1 MANRHGKRKVGL
13 VLLGLAILTPALAF
27 GISNL
32 FLVSPKGKAFLA
44 SRIER
49 KLHLETNV
57 QGASW
62 SPWNGITIY
71 GLRVEQPE
79 QLKKAFTKPL
89 LSVQSI
95 RLHPDWLALV
105 KRRLELKGIEVVKP
119 DLTLPIELLS
129 QIPRKDVDPALVAKP
144 PDLASVNSANKQP
157 QELKNPPEETGQQPP
172 VPPTIAGIEEGSTEA
187 RIESVSELLPPTV
200 WFNLI
205 DARLRI
211 VSLMRPAPLWE
222 AIGINGSVP
231 LAGKPS
237 RSEISATRVSFLEN
251 PASGLTSIPLK
262 WNSPVLALGSIKGE
276 MFGLD
281 FELGGHV
288 GFTPG
293 IPFRFD
299 ALVPE
304 QTDSE
309 LRIDGQIEGK
319 LGKVTARGRS
329 QGHLLSPASW
339 QGQGAVHVTAV
350 DAEIPGQQ
358 KTRFDHGQALLLFQN
373 GVLRCTDARLISEQA
388 SIIGNAMMLSDGRMA
403 GIARLIAAP
412 ESLLAISKFTQPDS
426 KAPHLTPL
434 STPQRAALDLQV
446 FGRPGKLFYKPNPM
460 ADPVPLQ

>member
-1 MANRHGKRKVGL
+1 MANRQGKRKVGL
-13 VLLGLAILTPALAF
+13 VLIGLAILTPALAF

-79 QLKKAFTKPL
+79 PLKKAFTKPL

-187 RIESVSELLPPTV
+187 RTESVSELLSPTV

-205 DARLRI
+205 DACLRI

-281 FELGGHV
+281 FELGGHLCQSRPTV
-288 GFTPG
+288 SCAST
-293 IPFRFD
+293 
-299 ALVPE
+299 
-304 QTDSE
+304 
-309 LRIDGQIEGK
+309 
-319 LGKVTARGRS
+319 GRS
-329 QGHLLSPASW
+329 R
-339 QGQGAVHVTAV
+339 
-350 DAEIPGQQ
+350 E
-358 KTRFDHGQALLLFQN
+358 N
-373 GVLRCTDARLISEQA
+373 SE
-388 SIIGNAMMLSDGRMA
+388 R
-403 GIARLIAAP
+403 
-412 ESLLAISKFTQPDS
+412 
-426 KAPHLTPL
+426 
-434 STPQRAALDLQV
+434 
-446 FGRPGKLFYKPNPM
+446 
-460 ADPVPLQ
+460 